1 MGLLL
6 PAVNSARESA
16 RRLQCCNN
24 VKQMALACISYE
36 QQNKCFPPSATA
48 ASAPTSSSSYNTKKV
63 KPNWI
68 ILCLSCM
75 DQQALYDEIMGMIKQ
90 NSGSP
95 YIDVEITL
103 NNTNNQVTMAR
114 ARKTEISFFKCPSD
128 PNCRSPFTNGSSTDK
143 WGRCNYGANA
153 GLRYLHEMADVSVWQ
168 KASVRGVMGPGIAIP
183 VGDIIDGASNT
194 VLLGE
199 LRAGI
204 SGKDAR
210 GTWAMGGSG
219 SSGIAGHGWYG
230 DCKGPN
236 ALTIKADDV
245 VNCPSLGNPDELIQ
259 LKMPCSADWSDV
271 NTQATMRSMHA
282 GGVHCAFADGST
294 HWISDNID
302 AGKDENNRRVWDFLN
317 SSSDRSSVSSD
328 TY

>member
-48 ASAPTSSSSYNTKKV
+48 ASAPTSATSYNTKNV

-68 ILCLSCM
+68 ILCLANM
-75 DQQALYDEIMGMIKQ
+75 DQQALYDEIMGMVKQ
-90 NSGSP
+90 NSSAP
-95 YIDVEITL
+95 HIDATITL
-103 NNTNNQVTMAR
+103 NNSSSQVTMQKAR
-114 ARKTEISFFKCPSD
+114 ATEIAFFKCPSD
-128 PNCRSPFTNGSSTDK
+128 ANSRAPFTNGSSSDK

-153 GLRYLHEMADVSVWQ
+153 GLKYLYHTADPNEWQ
-168 KASVRGVMGPGIAIP
+168 KGSVRGVMGAGVASSVAEIT
-183 VGDIIDGASNT
+183 DGASNT

-204 SGKDAR
+204 SGMDAR

-219 SSGIAGHGWYG
+219 SSGIAGHGWFG

-236 ALTIKADDV
+236 ALSIKADDI
-245 VNCPSLGNPDELIQ
+245 VNCPSLGTPEELVQ
-259 LKMPCSADWSDV
+259 LKMPCSADWSNV

-294 HWISDNID
+294 HWISDNVD
-302 AGKDENNRRVWDFLN
+302 AGSDENNRRVWDYLN
-317 SSSDRSSVSSD
+317 SSTDMRSISSD
-328 TY
+328 SY